1 MYEQKICI
9 VASKALIDMMP
20 KNKRIKNNKIY
31 TRLEYWSSTSQ
42 ASTLPTK
49 VLWKTW

>member
-1 MYEQKICI
+1 MSRKY
-9 VASKALIDMMP
+9 SLWPPKALIDMMP
-20 KNKRIKNNKIY
+20 KNKKIKNNKIY

-42 ASTLPTK
+42 ASTLPTE